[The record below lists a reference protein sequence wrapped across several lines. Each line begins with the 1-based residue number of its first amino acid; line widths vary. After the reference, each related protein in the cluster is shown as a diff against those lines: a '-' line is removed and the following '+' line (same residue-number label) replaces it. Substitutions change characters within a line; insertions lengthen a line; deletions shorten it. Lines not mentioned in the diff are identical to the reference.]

1 MPETLETI
9 AEKIGA
15 LGAVVDRR
23 FDAIDKRFDS
33 VDGRFE
39 AVDKEFVSVSQALA
53 EQREYTEFAFAK
65 LKEELSAEMNGGF
78 SRLDRKIDR
87 VLELLTMRPRRRRGS

>member
-9 AEKIGA
+9 AEKISA
-15 LGAVVDRR
+15 LGASADAR
-23 FDAIDKRFDS
+23 FDAADKRFD
-33 VDGRFE
+33 
-39 AVDKEFVSVSQALA
+39 AVDKEFVSVSQAFA

-87 VLELLTMRPRRRRGS
+87 VLELLTVRPRRRRRS